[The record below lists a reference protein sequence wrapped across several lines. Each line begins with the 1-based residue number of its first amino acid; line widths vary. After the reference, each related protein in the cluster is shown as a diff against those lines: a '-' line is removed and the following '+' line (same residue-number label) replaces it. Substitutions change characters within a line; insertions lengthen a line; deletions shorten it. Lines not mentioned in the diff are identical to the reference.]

1 MVKISHYLIDLSNY
15 LDENTYY
22 RTSDKIWNCLLKFS
36 QEEIDN
42 SINNPIEEHTEEF
55 QDTFWI
61 PADNISVLDQKI
73 KKINKIVEKLKKSYP
88 EENIDY
94 ASYVIEEEQKRK
106 VSKDDGLDD
115 IFRIDEWISYFKVK
129 VTGSVPRLGGWNFVA
144 RILHSSDDAGQP
156 MNTILSVPG
165 RDVADK
171 FRNVDQKCEHCNQN
185 RARKDTF
192 ILHHPE
198 KGYSQ
203 VGSSCLADFI
213 GHVSPQQMASYLTL
227 IKDLSSDDG
236 EATEGVLR
244 GKRYTELA
252 KLSGVAAFV
261 VDKFGYVSQKTSNEK
276 DVPSTKSIVYQLM
289 TLTKEEK
296 DNPKNKY
303 IKAYVELTPEERE
316 YYYNSGSEAIDW
328 AKKLS
333 EQEKVSDFDWNLAS
347 TAHNSFV
354 DPRAFGIATYI
365 PQAHKRYLDQE
376 RGIQEEAKI
385 RAVNKPVNYVVGQ
398 KFAAPVTLTSVRPM
412 QTNYGTTYLH
422 FFVDPTGRT
431 LVWYSSNGSISEP
444 GSLITIQGTVKD
456 FKIYNGKEQVVI
468 TRVKKIND
476 DEIDENYNVIKSK

>member
-1 MVKISHYLIDLSNY
+1 MVKISLHLIKLSNY
-15 LDENTYY
+15 LDENTLYHA
-22 RTSDKIWNCLLKFS
+22 SDKIFNCFLKFS

-42 SINNPIEEHTEEF
+42 SLEEHTEEF

-61 PADNISVLDQKI
+61 PTDNISTLDQKI
-73 KKINKIVEKLKKSYP
+73 KKINKIVEKLKKTYP
-88 EENIDY
+88 EENIDF

-106 VSKDDGLDD
+106 VPKDYGLDD
-115 IFRIDEWISYFKVK
+115 AFQIDEWMSYVK
-129 VTGSVPRLGGWNFVA
+129 VRVSGSVPRLGGWNFVA
-144 RILHSSDDAGQP
+144 RILHSTDDTGAA

-165 RDVADK
+165 KDVSDK
-171 FRNVDQKCEHCNQN
+171 FRNVNQKCEHCNQN

-198 KGYSQ
+198 KGYAQ
-203 VGSSCLADFI
+203 VGSSCLSDFI

-227 IKDLSSDDG
+227 IKDLSSD
-236 EATEGVLR
+236 EGDFESEGASR

-252 KLSGVAAFV
+252 QLSGVAAFV
-261 VDKFGYVSQKTSNEK
+261 VDKFGYVSQQTANER
-276 DVPSTKSIVYQLM
+276 DMPSTKSIVYQLM

-303 IKAYVELTPEERE
+303 IKAYLELTPEERE
-316 YYYNSGSEAIDW
+316 YYFNSGSEAVEW

-347 TAHNSFV
+347 TAHNNFV

-365 PQAHKRYLDQE
+365 PQAHRRYLDKE

-385 RAVNKPVNYVVGQ
+385 RAVNKPVNYVAGQ
-398 KFAAPVTLTSVRPM
+398 KFAAPVKLTSVMPM

-431 LVWYSSNGSISEP
+431 LVWYASNGAIAEP
-444 GSLITIQGTVKD
+444 GSQLTIQGTVKD
-456 FKIYNGKEQVVI
+456 FKVYNGKEQVVI
-468 TRVKKIND
+468 TRIKKIND
-476 DEIDENYNVIKSK
+476 NDIDENYNLRK